1 MHTSAVNSHPT
12 QILKEMT
19 MNSIRSKLSAAL
31 FLTLGAAALGT
42 LSAAQATEQD
52 DPPTRT
58 VRFDDLNLASP
69 AGAKALYGRI
79 RSAAHRVCEVSAGSD
94 PIQGVAVHTCIDKAI
109 DDAVLHV
116 NAPMLTALRFGG
128 GDVRL
133 ASK

>member
-1 MHTSAVNSHPT
+1 
-12 QILKEMT
+12 MT
-19 MNSIRSKLSAAL
+19 MNTIRTKLSAAVL
-31 FLTLGAAALGT
+31 CTLGAAALGA
-42 LSAAQATEQD
+42 LAAPVQATEQD

-58 VRFDDLNLASP
+58 VRFGDLNLASP

-79 RSAAHRVCEVSAGSD
+79 RLAAHRVCEVTADSD
-94 PIQGVAVHTCIDKAI
+94 PIQRVAVHTCIDKAI

-128 GDVRL
+128 GEVRL